1 MLSINTNLSSLMVQ
15 QNLTK
20 STNALNTAIERLT
33 TGYKINH
40 AADNAANY
48 SIARNMDSQISAY
61 EVAADNIAMG
71 TDMISTAMD
80 SISLLQ
86 NRAERLM
93 DLWNQAQ
100 NGTYGEQ
107 SIKAIQSE
115 VNAIVDE
122 IDRIYENTEYN
133 GIKLLGYEL
142 PDWAQEVKANAGANV
157 SAANNGFIANP
168 VTYTN
173 EQVAAMTSLS
183 SVSPTSTIS
192 SGTYKISSKDELKQ
206 LATMV
211 NNGKV
216 TSNNVKFVLGGD
228 IDLGGEEWT
237 AIGTYAK
244 QFKGTFDG
252 NGHKITGLKIDKES
266 TGYQGLFGCT
276 ASGSTIKNIG
286 VDGDVKG
293 AYCTG
298 ILVGDASGSIT
309 NSYATGTVSGTYQV
323 GGLAGQADGSITNSY
338 ATGTVLGNS
347 SVGGLAGYARG
358 SIENSYATGTVSGTD
373 TVGGL
378 AGYAFGAITN
388 SYATGT
394 VSGNSSVGG
403 LAGYASAITNSYAT
417 GTVLGNSSVGGLA
430 GYAYGTIENSYAT
443 GNASG
448 EKWVGGLIGQVD
460 FVFYDPELTNV
471 ASFGEVSG
479 TDGVGTLVGSLYYE
493 DCGDSEG
500 SLTITNATSSIQ
512 NGVGLLGAGTYYDD
526 DEVFINPDYDLTPYL
541 ENIQGV
547 QTQTTLQVGIYGNS
561 SSRITTNTHLNDTIR
576 INDISQTSAYSTIQG
591 FLDKL
596 SARSTELGAVYNRL
610 QSAGESTLTAMENLT
625 SSRSTIKDA
634 DVAKESSKYIKSQ
647 ILQQASATLLSTANQ
662 TPALTL
668 QLLQGLR

>member
-20 STNALNTAIERLT
+20 STIDLNQAIERLT

-71 TDMISTAMD
+71 TDMIQTAMD

-142 PDWAQEVKANAGANV
+142 PDWAQELKNNTSPKAEY
-157 SAANNGFIANP
+157 NGFIANP
-168 VTYTN
+168 VTYTDD
-173 EQVAAMTSLS
+173 QVAAMTSLS
-183 SVSPTSTIS
+183 SVSADSTIS

-216 TSNNVKFVLGGD
+216 TSNSVTFVLGND

-237 AIGTYAK
+237 AIGQSASAK

-252 NGHKITGLKIDKES
+252 NGHKITGLKINKES
-266 TGYQGLFGCT
+266 SEFQGLFGYT
-276 ASGSTIKNIG
+276 ASGSTIKNVG
-286 VDGDVKG
+286 VEGDVKG
-293 AYCTG
+293 KNDVG
-298 ILVGDASGSIT
+298 ILAGCVWGTIENSYATGSVSGTNDVGGLAGFASNAIT
-309 NSYATGTVSGTYQV
+309 NSYATGTVSGTGY
-323 GGLAGQADGSITNSY
+323 
-338 ATGTVLGNS
+338 
-347 SVGGLAGYARG
+347 SVGGLAGYA
-358 SIENSYATGTVSGTD
+358 S
-373 TVGGL
+373 
-378 AGYAFGAITN
+378 GAITN
-388 SYATGT
+388 SYATGAVT
-394 VSGNSSVGG
+394 GGDSTGGLVGYSYGTIETCYSTGYVSGESQVGGLVGLSEGSIESCYSTGNVRGQSKIGGFIGEASFYDEGYDIELTGVASFGIVSGNS
-403 LAGYASAITNSYAT
+403 I
-417 GTVLGNSSVGGLA
+417 
-430 GYAYGTIENSYAT
+430 
-443 GNASG
+443 
-448 EKWVGGLIGQVD
+448 
-460 FVFYDPELTNV
+460 
-471 ASFGEVSG
+471 
-479 TDGVGTLVGSLYYE
+479 VGSFIGSARYE
-493 DCGDSEG
+493 DCGDG
-500 SLTITNATSSIQ
+500 GGTLTIDNAVASTQ
-512 NGVGLLGAGTYYDD
+512 NGIELIGGAFNDD
-526 DEVFINPDYDLTPYL
+526 IDIDPDYDMSDWLS
-541 ENIQGV
+541 EIKGV
-547 QTQTTLQVGIYGNS
+547 QTQATLQVGIYGDS

-576 INDISQTSAYSTIQG
+576 IGDISQTSAYDTIQG

-610 QSAGESTLTAMENLT
+610 QSAGESTTTAMENLT

>member
-1 MLSINTNLSSLMVQ
+1 MLSINTNLSSLNVQ
-15 QNLTK
+15 KNLNK

-71 TDMISTAMD
+71 SDMISTAMD

-142 PDWAQEVKANAGANV
+142 PDWAQELKNNTSPKAEY
-157 SAANNGFIANP
+157 NGFIANP
-168 VTYTN
+168 VTYTDD
-173 EQVAAMTSLS
+173 EVAAMTSLS

-216 TSNNVKFVLGGD
+216 TGGEFVLGGD

-237 AIGTYAK
+237 AIGTDSSHS
-244 QFKGTFDG
+244 FKGTFDG
-252 NGHKITGLKIDKES
+252 NGHKITGLKINKEGS
-266 TGYQGLFGCT
+266 DYQGLFGYT
-276 ASGSTIKNIG
+276 KGSSTIKN
-286 VDGDVKG
+286 VWVNGDIKG
-293 AYCTG
+293 RSYTG
-298 ILVGDASGSIT
+298 GLVGNSSGGTITNVCFTGNVAGNSLVGGLVGSTSNYIVSSYIEGNVFGIDRVGGLAGSTSGVIANSFAKSSLLGKNLIGGLVGQSSGSIE
-309 NSYATGTVSGTYQV
+309 NSYSTGIVSGASQV
-323 GGLAGQADGSITNSY
+323 GGLAGK
-338 ATGTVLGNS
+338 
-347 SVGGLAGYARG
+347 
-358 SIENSYATGTVSGTD
+358 VSGT
-373 TVGGL
+373 V
-378 AGYAFGAITN
+378 TN
-388 SYATGT
+388 S
-394 VSGNSSVGG
+394 
-403 LAGYASAITNSYAT
+403 
-417 GTVLGNSSVGGLA
+417 
-430 GYAYGTIENSYAT
+430 
-443 GNASG
+443 
-448 EKWVGGLIGQVD
+448 
-460 FVFYDPELTNV
+460 F
-471 ASFGEVSG
+471 
-479 TDGVGTLVGSLYYE
+479 SL
-493 DCGDSEG
+493 DDLDSE
-500 SLTITNATSSIQ
+500 
-512 NGVGLLGAGTYYDD
+512 
-526 DEVFINPDYDLTPYL
+526 
-541 ENIQGV
+541 
-547 QTQTTLQVGIYGNS
+547 TTLQVGINGDS

-576 INDISQTSAYSTIQG
+576 INDISQTSAYDTIQG

-634 DVAKESSKYIKSQ
+634 DIAKESSAYIRSQ
-647 ILQQASATLLSTANQ
+647 ILQQASATLLATANQ

-668 QLLQGLR
+668 QLLQGLK